1 VSTIRKQ
8 STAASRWKR
17 AAVHLFPVPALAVYI
32 AFIVVPIITAFGYSL
47 YDWQGMNK
55 GGFVGLGNFKTL
67 FTIEPFNTM
76 FWRAFGHNLYLF
88 AFKMVFLNG
97 FSFMLA
103 YVIYSKI
110 KGAEF
115 FKIAFFLPRLLSII
129 VVGFLWKMMLNP
141 NNGIVNVFLKNVG
154 LSDWTM
160 PWLGDPRTALSS
172 IATANVWFDLG
183 FFVLLFL
190 AGLQSMSSEVIE
202 AAKIDGAVGTR
213 LLKSIVLPMI
223 RPSLMII
230 TVLTF
235 IHSFEAFELV
245 YAMEGSSGAPVYST
259 DLLAVYFYRIAFGGS
274 SSDVV
279 AVGLGS
285 ALAVVL
291 FFIIALLSS
300 LSLFLF
306 RKEEA

>member
-1 VSTIRKQ
+1 MIRKNT
-8 STAASRWKR
+8 STLSRWKK

-32 AFIVVPIITAFGYSL
+32 AFIVVPIVTAFGYSL
-47 YDWQGMNK
+47 YDWKGMNK
-55 GGFVGLGNFKTL
+55 GEFIGLGNFKTL
-67 FTIEPFNTM
+67 FTMEPFNTM

-88 AFKMVFLNG
+88 AFKMIILNG
-97 FSFMLA
+97 LSFILA
-103 YVIYSKI
+103 YIIYTKI
-110 KGAEF
+110 RGAGF
-115 FKIAFFLPRLLSII
+115 FKIAFFLPRLLSVI

-141 NNGIVNVFLKNVG
+141 NNGIVNVFLKKVG

-160 PWLGDPRTALSS
+160 PWLGDTRTALSS

-202 AAKIDGAVGTR
+202 AAKMDGAIGIR
-213 LLKSIVLPMI
+213 LFRSIILPLI
-223 RPSLMII
+223 KPSLMII
-230 TVLTF
+230 VVLTF

-274 SSDVV
+274 SADVV

-300 LSLFLF
+300 LSLFVF